1 MRQLNNKIMRIIVSI
16 WLVFISLF
24 LFYTAFFGIYQPRI
38 QRGIPLLFLVS
49 ITFILF
55 PATKKSPQDKPT
67 LLDIFFTV
75 LAILPPL
82 YLIMN
87 NATLNYRLELIT
99 PVTTVQLI
107 LGILNIILLVEAIRR
122 AVVPAMAFL
131 AAIFLIYQAI
141 SPYLPGVFYSK
152 KITLAKMV
160 ELQYLITNAGIY
172 GSITAVAVT
181 FAAIFVIFGAFLEKT
196 KTGEFFC
203 NLAGS
208 VSGRSIGG
216 PAKIAVIASGLFG
229 SISGVA
235 AANVYATGNF
245 SIPMM
250 KRIGYNKQFAGAV
263 EAAASTGG
271 MIMPPIMGVGAF
283 VMAEMTG
290 ISYINIC
297 IAAALGAIFYYVS
310 IWFSVHFV
318 ALRDGLRGLT
328 KEEVIP
334 LKQILKDTY
343 LLFPLVVLIYFLMK
357 GYSPYRAASFSVLL
371 SFAMSFLS
379 KETMMTPLRL
389 WQTLELAGRN
399 LITIVL
405 SCACAD
411 MVVSVITYTGLG
423 LGIAGVI
430 GNWSQ
435 GILFLALIL
444 IMIVTIML
452 SMGLP
457 CTPAYIIS
465 IAIGGP
471 ALRSMGVDLL
481 AAHLFVFYF
490 AVMSGVTP
498 PVCIAAYC
506 GASIAGSDPIKTG
519 FSAWRL
525 ALAGFIV
532 PYVFVYNPALLLKG
546 SILDIIVISIELL
559 TAIILLNGALTGY
572 FIKRLSTLEKY
583 ILISLSIGLVILS
596 TLSSK
601 IDFIVVG
608 IIIITLIV
616 FRIYITAQNKQKSK
630 REGK

>member
-1 MRQLNNKIMRIIVSI
+1 MRQLQSKKMRMIVSG
-16 WLVFISLF
+16 WLVFITLF

-55 PATKKSPQDKPT
+55 PATKKSPQDRPT
-67 LLDIFFTV
+67 LLDILLAV

-87 NATLNYRLELIT
+87 NDTLNYRLELIT
-99 PVTTVQLI
+99 PITTVQLL
-107 LGILNIILLVEAIRR
+107 LGILNIILVVEAIRR

-131 AAIFLIYQAI
+131 AVIFFIYQAI

-152 KITLAKMV
+152 EITLAKMV

-203 NLAGS
+203 NIAGS
-208 VSGRSIGG
+208 LSGRSIGG
-216 PAKIAVIASGLFG
+216 PAKIAVISSGLFG

-283 VMAEMTG
+283 VMSEITG

-310 IWFSVHFV
+310 IWISVHFV
-318 ALRDGLRGLT
+318 ALRDGLRGLS
-328 KEEVIP
+328 KEEIIP
-334 LKQILKDTY
+334 LKQIIKDTY
-343 LLFPLVVLIYFLMK
+343 VLFPLVVLIYYLLK

-371 SFAMSFLS
+371 SFAISFLS
-379 KETMMTPLRL
+379 KKTMMTPLRL

-399 LITIVL
+399 SIMIVL

-411 MVVSVITYTGLG
+411 MVVSVITYTGIG

-435 GILFLALIL
+435 GILFLGLFL

-481 AAHLFVFYF
+481 SSHLFVFYF

-519 FSAWRL
+519 FSAWKL
-525 ALAGFIV
+525 ALSGFII
-532 PYVFVYNPALLLKG
+532 PFVFVYNPALLLKG
-546 SILDIIVISIELL
+546 SFQEIIIISVELL
-559 TAIILLNGALTGY
+559 TAIIFLNGALTGY
-572 FIKRLSTLEKY
+572 FTRRLITLEKF
-583 ILISLSIGLVILS
+583 ILFSLSLGLVILS
-596 TLSSK
+596 TFSSK

-616 FRIYITAQNKQKSK
+616 FKIYRMIQNKYKK
-630 REGK
+630 TF

>member
-55 PATKKSPQDKPT
+55 PATKKSPQDRPT

-616 FRIYITAQNKQKSK
+616 FRIYITARNKQKSK

>member
-616 FRIYITAQNKQKSK
+616 FRIYITARNKQKSK